1 MLSHCTGRRRG
12 PGTRAEFPR
21 FARGSSQSS
30 LCPPALRRLCR
41 QGMPVCP
48 GLLRG
53 SPLGNIPRKSVA
65 GALALGIFVCHQRLN
80 STPTC
85 GVKSFP
91 DKGEDIPG
99 AATSGKTAVFFSPA
113 LGAPKKSKSPPSKTH
128 KEARYLQSSC
138 HHLAKSTI

>member
-1 MLSHCTGRRRG
+1 MSLRMMVLGGRLRNGGRA

-91 DKGEDIPG
+91 DKGEDMEL
-99 AATSGKTAVFFSPA
+99 FF
-113 LGAPKKSKSPPSKTH
+113 KSKQLRPQVVTAAMQVAERGRRRS
-128 KEARYLQSSC
+128 
-138 HHLAKSTI
+138 